1 MPASDSKETPPI
13 VTSKSAYIAMLYS
26 LPVLLLFIYLGKWE
40 TGIGAWICTGLV
52 LLIIRI
58 RWDLRRHVW
67 FWIAIV
73 FAALLQVPFVL
84 LVPWN
89 NRSLTGISLLPIG
102 VLDYAII
109 YGLIKLIEKM
119 VQRVNKPR
127 SLETEI

>member
-1 MPASDSKETPPI
+1 MPASDSKEAPPI

-52 LLIIRI
+52 VLVIRI
-58 RWDLRRHVW
+58 RWDLRKHVW

-73 FAALLQVPFVL
+73 FAVLLQVPFVL

-89 NRSLTGISLLPIG
+89 NRYLTGISLLPIG

-109 YGLIKLIEKM
+109 YGLIKLVEKM
-119 VQRVNKPR
+119 AQRINKLR
-127 SLETEI
+127 SLKTEI